1 MVKEKAD
8 DKFSRILNAA
18 IQIIAKNGFHNT
30 KVKDIADKAGVASGT
45 VYNYFSN
52 KDDILIS
59 IMIIKINEYVSKAK
73 KAIEEIDDPKEKLK
87 ILIHYHFAAMQSNP
101 DLALV
106 LQFEL
111 RQPTKEIRDRIR
123 KHLREYFKF
132 IEEII
137 QEGVDKGVFAK
148 DLNVYFAREMFFGT
162 LDEIVST
169 WVYTKKDWQLTD
181 KADIISN
188 MLIKAYS

>member
-1 MVKEKAD
+1 
-8 DKFSRILNAA
+8 
-18 IQIIAKNGFHNT
+18 
-30 KVKDIADKAGVASGT
+30 
-45 VYNYFSN
+45 
-52 KDDILIS
+52 
-59 IMIIKINEYVSKAK
+59 
-73 KAIEEIDDPKEKLK
+73 
-87 ILIHYHFAAMQSNP
+87 MQSNP

-111 RQPTKEIRDRIR
+111 RQPTKEIRDKIR

-132 IEEII
+132 IEGII
-137 QEGVDKGVFAK
+137 AEGIQRGVFSK

-169 WVYTKKDWQLTD
+169 WVYTKKDWLLTD
-181 KADIISN
+181 QSDTISK

>member
-1 MVKEKAD
+1 MAKDRTD
-8 DKFSRILNAA
+8 DKFNKILNAA
-18 IQIIAKNGFHNT
+18 IQIIARRGFHNT

-52 KDDILIS
+52 KEDILIS
-59 IMIIKINEYVSKAK
+59 IMIIKLNEYVTKAK
-73 KAIEEIDDPKEKLK
+73 KAIESIEDPREKIK
-87 ILIHYHFAAMQSNP
+87 ILINHHFEAMQSNP

-111 RQPTKEIRDRIR
+111 RQPTKEIRDKIR
-123 KHLREYFKF
+123 KYLREYFKF

-137 QEGVDKGVFAK
+137 LDGVEKGVFQK

-169 WVYTKKDWQLTD
+169 WIYTKKEWLLTE
-181 KADIISN
+181 KTDIISN

>member
-1 MVKEKAD
+1 MAKDRSD
-8 DKFSRILNAA
+8 DKFNKILNAA
-18 IQIIAKNGFHNT
+18 IHIIARKGFHNT

-52 KDDILIS
+52 KEDILIS
-59 IMIIKINEYVSKAK
+59 IMIIKLNEYVTKAK
-73 KAIEEIDDPKEKLK
+73 NAIEEIDDPKEKLK
-87 ILIHYHFAAMQSNP
+87 ILIHHHFEAMQTNP
-101 DLALV
+101 ELALV

-111 RQPTKEIRDRIR
+111 RQPTKDIRDKIR
-123 KHLREYFKF
+123 KYLREYFKF

-137 QEGVDKGVFAK
+137 KDGVEKGVFAK

-169 WVYTKKDWQLTD
+169 WVYTKKDWLLTD
-181 KADIISN
+181 QTDTICG